1 MLWPSAHSKLC
12 HFTHDNVIS
21 LSQDRI
27 KSSPVSESEMAWDMG
42 TVSNFTS
49 AYIALEE
56 DFWGH
61 RAFIKVKEHKRDE
74 GL

>member
-1 MLWPSAHSKLC
+1 MLWSSAHSKLC
-12 HFTHDNVIS
+12 HFTHNVIS
-21 LSQDRI
+21 LSQGRI

-42 TVSNFTS
+42 TVSNFMS

-56 DFWGH
+56 DFWRH
-61 RAFIKVKEHKRDE
+61 QAFIKVKEHKRDE